1 MSRKT
6 TPGWGQS
13 GTLRMVRRMYSALSV
28 CMEDGPEELK
38 QGEL

>member
-1 MSRKT
+1 
-6 TPGWGQS
+6 
-13 GTLRMVRRMYSALSV
+13 MVRRMYSALSV